1 VFLRLDSLPDP
12 AGTKRK
18 MGPFKILSVLVTMVP
33 AIMGQVDGEG
43 LGNTTAIPISSSSPA
58 TAKSGKQMSKQ
69 GLDAL
74 QAAMHSWANGKNTN
88 IVSLMSQNG
97 KILHWDAYSKGST
110 KVTKDSIYNIM
121 SMTKPISG
129 VCMMTFYE
137 EGKFKLDD
145 PVAKHIPS
153 FAELKVKGTTPQKHP
168 MTMAELMSHS
178 AGFPSIIMASGATLK
193 AGVEGLA
200 KGNLAFQPGEGWAY
214 GPGVEV
220 QGYLMEKWAG
230 KDFADIL
237 SERVLKPLNMT
248 DTGFWMSGEKRSRVV
263 PSAMAPPSS
272 KPRRIIPSYGL
283 HASAEDY
290 WKFGQMVINGG
301 EFRGKRILKPESV
314 DLMRTNVLHMDKGV
328 YVNFMGGGKG
338 VGFGLD
344 FAVVVDPKPT
354 NNYMP
359 KGCFFW
365 GGAFGTAFWLD
376 IPNNIVF
383 VGMVTQMGSLSGDG
397 NLRQAAA
404 RAIYEGLR

>member
-1 VFLRLDSLPDP
+1 MWS
-12 AGTKRK
+12 
-18 MGPFKILSVLVTMVP
+18 FKIVFALLSIVAAVV
-33 AIMGQVDGEG
+33 AQDNGEG
-43 LGNTTAIPISSSSPA
+43 LGNITAIPNSDVGKTDSGSDSSFT
-58 TAKSGKQMSKQ
+58 TAKSGRKISKQ
-69 GLDAL
+69 GLANL
-74 QAAMHSWANGKNTN
+74 QSAMHKWADGKSTN

-97 KILHWDAYSKGST
+97 QILHWDAYSKGS
-110 KVTKDSIYNIM
+110 KHVTKNSIYNIM

-145 PVAKHIPS
+145 PVSKHIPS

-178 AGFPSIIMASGATLK
+178 AGFPANMIATGATLK

-200 KGNLAFQPGEGWAY
+200 KSNLAFQPGEGWAY

-230 KDFADIL
+230 KDFSDIL
-237 SERVLKPLNMT
+237 NERILKPLNMT
-248 DTGFWMSGEKRSRVV
+248 DTGFWMTGEQRGRVV

-301 EFRGKRILKPESV
+301 EFRGKRILKPETV
-314 DLMRTNVLHMDKGV
+314 DLMRTNVLQMDKGV

-354 NNYMP
+354 NNHMP
-359 KGCFFW
+359 KGSFFW
-365 GGAFGTAFWLD
+365 VRLL
-376 IPNNIVF
+376 PEHRKK
-383 VGMVTQMGSLSGDG
+383 L
-397 NLRQAAA
+397 
-404 RAIYEGLR
+404 

>member
-1 VFLRLDSLPDP
+1 M
-12 AGTKRK
+12 TRK
-18 MGPFKILSVLVTMVP
+18 LGPFKMLSTLLSILL
-33 AIMGQVDGEG
+33 AIAAHVDGQG
-43 LGNTTAIPISSSSPA
+43 LGNTTALPTTDSVSTP
-58 TAKSGKQMSKQ
+58 AKSSKKLSQQ
-69 GLDAL
+69 GLANL
-74 QAAMHSWANGKNTN
+74 QTAMHKWADGKNTN
-88 IVSLMSQNG
+88 IVSLMAQNG
-97 KILHWDAYSKGST
+97 EVLHWDAYSKGST

-145 PVAKHIPS
+145 PVSKHIPA

-168 MTMAELMSHS
+168 MTMAELLSHS
-178 AGFPSIIMASGATLK
+178 AGFASIIMATGATLK

-237 SERVLKPLNMT
+237 SERILKPLNMT
-248 DTGFWMSGEKRSRVV
+248 DTGFWMAGEKRSRVV
-263 PSAMAPPSS
+263 PSSMAPPSS
-272 KPRRIIPSYGL
+272 KPKRIIPSYGL
-283 HASAEDY
+283 HATAEDY
-290 WKFGQMVINGG
+290 WKFGQMVVNGG
-301 EFRGKRILKPESV
+301 EFRGKRIIKPETV
-314 DLMRTNVLHMDKGV
+314 DLMRTNVLQMDKGV

-359 KGCFFW
+359 KGSFFW
-365 GGAFGTAFWLD
+365 VRITHK
-376 IPNNIVF
+376 
-383 VGMVTQMGSLSGDG
+383 S
-397 NLRQAAA
+397 R
-404 RAIYEGLR
+404 